1 MPIPNKPSDADILRV
16 MVALKLSLAN
26 RSETMTEQ
34 ETIEA
39 TTMLAI
45 CEALEWA
52 QGIGSQNHFAK
63 FAAAVS
69 IEAIDR
75 LVGSLKTK
83 PAPASTSPETR

>member
-52 QGIGSQNHFAK
+52 QGIGPQNRFAK
-63 FAAAVS
+63 FAAVS
-69 IEAIDR
+69 IGAMDR
-75 LVGSLKTK
+75 LAGSLKTK